1 MAHAFLAFQNY
12 KRQQDTFKG
21 LPDLLADA
29 LPDKYGNNL
38 INTWLAQNARPAES
52 MNPVEKLCFI
62 GTRGMGA
69 LEFEAAQVKSGR
81 RSFALEVSSLV
92 DIARKISDSGYS
104 FKSELNAEEN
114 QELKNLLKIG
124 TSAGGVRPKAIIAYN
139 KTTKEIK
146 FGQAQVPKGFEH
158 WLLKLDGV
166 SGEQF
171 GESNNGGKIEYAYY
185 LMALDCGLN
194 ISESKLL
201 EENSRTHFITKPFD
215 REGNTKHHMQTL
227 CGLQHFD
234 YNEMHSFCY
243 EQVFQT
249 MRQLR

>member
-1 MAHAFLAFQNY
+1 MKAGISLRLKCPLPMAHAFLAFQNY

-69 LEFEAAQVKSGR
+69 LEFEAAQMKSGR

-104 FKSELNAEEN
+104 F
-114 QELKNLLKIG
+114 
-124 TSAGGVRPKAIIAYN
+124 
-139 KTTKEIK
+139 
-146 FGQAQVPKGFEH
+146 
-158 WLLKLDGV
+158 
-166 SGEQF
+166 
-171 GESNNGGKIEYAYY
+171 
-185 LMALDCGLN
+185 
-194 ISESKLL
+194 
-201 EENSRTHFITKPFD
+201 
-215 REGNTKHHMQTL
+215 
-227 CGLQHFD
+227 
-234 YNEMHSFCY
+234 
-243 EQVFQT
+243 
-249 MRQLR
+249 